1 MITRRRF
8 FKSFGIL
15 GLGFVIL
22 PKILLKRSFSNSLKP
37 IENPVNTKNWLY
49 GFPKRGCS
57 TPLFPQDHFGS
68 LENKMTKPDNFFHFP
83 SL

>member
-1 MITRRRF
+1 MITRRKF
-8 FKSFGIL
+8 FKTFGIL

-22 PKILLKRSFSNSLKP
+22 PKVLFNNSFSASSGSMK
-37 IENPVNTKNWLY
+37 NPGNTKNWLY

-68 LENKMTKPDNFFHFP
+68 IQNKMTKPDNFFHFP